1 MIDLNDQKKFKNKN
15 KKIGL
20 RYFSGSVEFEII
32 NTCINILTAGPTL
45 PAVSGS

>member
-1 MIDLNDQKKFKNKN
+1 MIRKNKKN
-15 KKIGL
+15 KKKQKKIGL